1 MARAACDGFSSAKC
15 RPAAALMMLIYA
27 WLGLP
32 TLFPCTRPTGRLEQ
46 LCRKPSVTEPR
57 WGEGL
62 LQAAWGSSIHP
73 KCFYQTLNRTHPCSQ
88 IAWLVWCTFSPA
100 VMQQCRS
107 DGVALFT
114 VQPLG
119 DENTAWNFTR
129 PAGQTVFSISFCF
142 LLSQR
147 SLRVKQLEISQML
160 GSGSSVVFGSDQK
173 LTQCLVLSKREF
185 KDPLR

>member
-15 RPAAALMMLIYA
+15 RPAAALMMLICA

-73 KCFYQTLNRTHPCSQ
+73 KCFYQMLNWTHLCSQ
-88 IAWLVWCTFSPA
+88 ITWLVRCTFSPA

-107 DGVALFT
+107 DGGALFT
-114 VQPLG
+114 IQPLG
-119 DENTAWNFTR
+119 NENTAWNFTR
-129 PAGQTVFSISFCF
+129 PAGQTAFSISLSF
-142 LLSQR
+142 LLPQR
-147 SLRVKQLEISQML
+147 SLRLKRLEFSQML
-160 GSGSSVVFGSDQK
+160 GSGSSVVFGRDQK
-173 LTQCLVLSKREF
+173 LTQCLVQSKREF
-185 KDPLR
+185 KDLLR